1 MFLKIRMLKTYV
13 CDDFYKWR
21 PSEKE
26 LITSPPVVLI
36 SRPQKEASL
45 FLFSLKKKK
54 SLVNL
59 ETAL

>member
-1 MFLKIRMLKTYV
+1 MFLKIRMLKKYV

-26 LITSPPVVLI
+26 LIMSRPVVLL

-45 FLFSLKKKK
+45 FLF
-54 SLVNL
+54 
-59 ETAL
+59 